1 MNTVEHFIER
11 VNQDADLQA
20 RTEEAGSAEAV
31 VGLTR
36 ELGYAFSAEHFR
48 AATETLSEEDLGS
61 VVGGICGIR
70 EIR

>member
-1 MNTVEHFIER
+1 MNTVEQFIER
-11 VNQDADLQA
+11 VNQDVGLQA
-20 RTEEAGSAEAV
+20 RIEDAGSVEAV
-31 VGLTR
+31 VGIAR
-36 ELGYAFSAEHFR
+36 EFGYRFSAEHFR